1 MSQEEVLKRLKKEL
15 DLDSASEPGGD
26 IYIFRVNSNHWQ
38 CLH

>member
-1 MSQEEVLKRLKKEL
+1 MSQEEVLKQLEKEL

-26 IYIFRVNSNHWQ
+26 IYIFGVNVNHPQ